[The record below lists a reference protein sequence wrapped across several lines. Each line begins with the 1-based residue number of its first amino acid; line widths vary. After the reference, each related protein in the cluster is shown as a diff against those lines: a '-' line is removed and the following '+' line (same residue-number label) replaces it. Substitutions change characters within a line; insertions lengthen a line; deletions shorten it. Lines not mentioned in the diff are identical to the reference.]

1 MTALQQGFLLTRHWR
16 DTPAGTEVEF
26 WLATDA
32 GPRQLRLPPQ
42 TSVAFIPAEQRQRA
56 ELLPTGNWMYPVI
69 NTPLPVGFEQMNV
82 PQTALQYSAEEVAT
96 QRGGWIRAW
105 QTAVS
110 R

>member
-42 TSVAFIPAEQRQRA
+42 TSVAFIPAEQSRA
-56 ELLPTGNWMYPVI
+56 RNCAKNGKSN
-69 NTPLPVGFEQMNV
+69 
-82 PQTALQYSAEEVAT
+82 
-96 QRGGWIRAW
+96 
-105 QTAVS
+105 
-110 R
+110 